1 MTQPEKPPEKAPLA
15 TTPEFTSAQIEDG
28 RLLFARDVTFMLSV
42 VQLEQLPPPDRP
54 EVCFAGRSNVGKSS
68 LINALTNR
76 KGLARASNTPGRT
89 RELNYFN
96 VDERLN
102 LVDLPGYGYARAS
115 KSDIANWTRLT
126 RTFLRGRAGLRR
138 VFLLIDSRHGIKPPD
153 IELMEMLDD
162 AAVTYQ
168 LVLTKTDKLKRGERD
183 TVMRRTSR
191 TIGKRPAAHP
201 QLMVTSSEK
210 KTGLD
215 DLRAEIAT
223 LALPRAAV

>member
-1 MTQPEKPPEKAPLA
+1 MNEPEKAPLA
-15 TTPEFTSAQIEDG
+15 TTPDFTDVQIEDG
-28 RLLFARDVTFMLSV
+28 RLLFAREVLFMLSV
-42 VQLEQLPPPDRP
+42 VNLDALPPADRP
-54 EVCFAGRSNVGKSS
+54 EICFAGRSNVGKSS

-102 LVDLPGYGYARAS
+102 LVDLPGYGYARAPKTEIS
-115 KSDIANWTRLT
+115 NWTRLT
-126 RTFLRGRAGLRR
+126 RAFLRGRAGLRR
-138 VFLLIDSRHGIKPPD
+138 VFLLIDSRHGIKPSD
-153 IELMEMLDD
+153 IELMEVLDE

-168 LVLTKTDKLKRGERD
+168 LVLTKSDKVKKAELAK
-183 TVMRRTSR
+183 VMRRTSR

-201 QLMVTSSEK
+201 ELMVTSSEK

-223 LALPRAAV
+223 LALPRVSL